1 VFNIFS
7 ASLAISLDNRDVAEI
22 TASILCQFSLKPIQ
36 AFKCSGVVI
45 RKMID
50 DRFFYLLGRNSDL
63 VKIGG
68 KRESLSGLSY
78 KLKKIDGVDDGIFFI
93 PKEDT
98 NKRVRL
104 AALAVS
110 STLTRDQIIP
120 LLSQTIDSVFLP
132 RPLKVVASLPYNKL
146 GKLPFNNL
154 IKMIDGASLDI

>member
-1 VFNIFS
+1 MAIF
-7 ASLAISLDNRDVAEI
+7 
-22 TASILCQFSLKPIQ
+22 
-36 AFKCSGVVI
+36 
-45 RKMID
+45 
-50 DRFFYLLGRNSDL
+50 LLGRNSDL

-104 AALAVS
+104 AALVVS
-110 STLTRDQIIP
+110 STLTRNQIIQ
-120 LLSQTIDSVFLP
+120 LLSQIIDPVFLP

-146 GKLPFNNL
+146 GP
-154 IKMIDGASLDI
+154 